1 MILGLKSRLI
11 FIKNGI
17 QNRIR
22 ICIDF
27 QVSFLIVF
35 VIPNVRRI
43 MKIMKIHCKNGVILN
58 ISLFNVGTEI
68 IKNESEI
75 NSKNISKNST
85 KIN

>member
-1 MILGLKSRLI
+1 MIFGLKSRLI
-11 FIKNGI
+11 FIENRI

-22 ICIDF
+22 ICMDI

-43 MKIMKIHCKNGVILN
+43 MKIMKIHCKNWVILN

-75 NSKNISKNST
+75 NSKT
-85 KIN
+85 

>member
-1 MILGLKSRLI
+1 MILGLRSRLI

-22 ICIDF
+22 MCINL

-35 VIPNVRRI
+35 VIPNFRRI

-75 NSKNISKNST
+75 NSKA
-85 KIN
+85 

>member
-27 QVSFLIVF
+27 QVIFLIVF

-43 MKIMKIHCKNGVILN
+43 MKIMKIHCKNGVILS

-68 IKNESEI
+68 IENESEI
-75 NSKNISKNST
+75 NSKT
-85 KIN
+85 

>member
-1 MILGLKSRLI
+1 MILALKSRLI

-22 ICIDF
+22 ISIDF

-35 VIPNVRRI
+35 VIPTVLRI
-43 MKIMKIHCKNGVILN
+43 MKIMKIHCKNWVILN

-68 IKNESEI
+68 IENESEI
-75 NSKNISKNST
+75 NSKA
-85 KIN
+85 

>member
-43 MKIMKIHCKNGVILN
+43 MKIMKSHCKNWVILN

-75 NSKNISKNST
+75 NSKT
-85 KIN
+85 

>member
-1 MILGLKSRLI
+1 MIFGLKSSLI

-17 QNRIR
+17 KNRIR

-35 VIPNVRRI
+35 VISNVRRI
-43 MKIMKIHCKNGVILN
+43 MKIMKIHYKNGVILN

-75 NSKNISKNST
+75 NSKT
-85 KIN
+85 

>member
-11 FIKNGI
+11 FIKNRI

-43 MKIMKIHCKNGVILN
+43 MKIMKIHCKYGVILN
-58 ISLFNVGTEI
+58 ISFFNLGTDI
-68 IKNESEI
+68 TKNE
-75 NSKNISKNST
+75 
-85 KIN
+85 

>member
-75 NSKNISKNST
+75 NSKT
-85 KIN
+85 

>member
-11 FIKNGI
+11 FIKNRI

-75 NSKNISKNST
+75 NSKT
-85 KIN
+85 

>member
-68 IKNESEI
+68 IENESEI
-75 NSKNISKNST
+75 NSKT
-85 KIN
+85 